1 MSPEKLRFLNRS
13 DAPTLGLVALSLPW
27 SLIQFE
33 YNNFRGRKLFT
44 FDLFETPYNIAGTFF
59 PTSGFDPK
67 LEPDLNPKLTISAG
81 FLVTNG
87 GGRPPV

>member
-27 SLIQFE
+27 SL
-33 YNNFRGRKLFT
+33 RGRKLFT